1 MPSARVRVRVRALV
15 LLAVFVFAAPTAL
28 AEPPE
33 VVPIEVP
40 PVVTPNDVPVVIAR
54 PAAPIELVETGG
66 GYAAA
71 GGVKA
76 RVEPAARTFP
86 ATATEEVAARTE
98 YSTLV
103 ANPDGTFSQTV
114 SLGRINYQDK
124 AGAWQPIDVSLV
136 SRLVDD
142 YELGTRANDVDLRIA
157 KELGAA
163 HTVELAAG
171 DYRVR
176 IRVPGRASGTV
187 SGGADRLTFNG
198 VGTDPGFEILPT
210 PEGFRFQVV
219 IADAGQAATSKV
231 VVQTVGLVPA
241 PTPDGAIF
249 LVTPGGEAVGL
260 ISAPT
265 VIDAAGEIA
274 PAEAVTTTVTDP
286 GAGAVVRDDLPA
298 LEPSTSEPH
307 PPAAAGRPPA

>member
-40 PVVTPNDVPVVIAR
+40 PVVTPNDVPAVIAR

-86 ATATEEVAARTE
+86 ATATEEGAARAE

-103 ANPDGTFSQTV
+103 ANPHGTFSQTV

-124 AGAWQPIDVSLV
+124 AGAWQPIDVSARIS
-136 SRLVDD
+136 SRRRLRARHAGQRRRSPDRQ
-142 YELGTRANDVDLRIA
+142 GTRRRP
-157 KELGAA
+157 
-163 HTVELAAG
+163 H
-171 DYRVR
+171 
-176 IRVPGRASGTV
+176 GRAR
-187 SGGADRLTFNG
+187 GGRLPRS
-198 VGTDPGFEILPT
+198 DPG
-210 PEGFRFQVV
+210 
-219 IADAGQAATSKV
+219 
-231 VVQTVGLVPA
+231 
-241 PTPDGAIF
+241 
-249 LVTPGGEAVGL
+249 PGPRERNG
-260 ISAPT
+260 I
-265 VIDAAGEIA
+265 
-274 PAEAVTTTVTDP
+274 
-286 GAGAVVRDDLPA
+286 
-298 LEPSTSEPH
+298 
-307 PPAAAGRPPA
+307 GRC